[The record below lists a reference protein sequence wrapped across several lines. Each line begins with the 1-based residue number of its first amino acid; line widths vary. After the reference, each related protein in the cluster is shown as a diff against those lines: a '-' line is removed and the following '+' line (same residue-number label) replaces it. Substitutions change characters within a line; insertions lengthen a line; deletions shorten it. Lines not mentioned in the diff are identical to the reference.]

1 MDLLLPAASWLMAAA
16 ALVSA
21 GACLAARRA
30 VPWQGRQAAVVM
42 ASGTLLMA
50 AGVLDALG
58 DIIWGALLLLSAMLG
73 TMGVR
78 GTPSAPACCH
88 RALGSLVMAACMFES
103 ASTPGSVA
111 GVEAALG
118 HGGHGLGG
126 VLSAFVLVGALG
138 VVGWAFAASWRRSEL
153 HRGGAA
159 RSLTVESW
167 AMAGGV
173 VVMCAGM

>member
-1 MDLLLPAASWLMAAA
+1 MA
-16 ALVSA
+16 V
-21 GACLAARRA
+21 G
-30 VPWQGRQAAVVM
+30 M
-42 ASGTLLMA
+42 LLMA

-58 DIIWGALLLLSAMLG
+58 GIIWGALLLLSAMLG

-78 GTPSAPACCH
+78 GTPSAPTCCH

-103 ASTPGSVA
+103 ASTPGPVA

-126 VLSAFVLVGALG
+126 VLSAFVLVGTLA
-138 VVGWAFAASWRRSEL
+138 VVGWAVAASWRPPEL
-153 HRGGAA
+153 HRGGAV

-173 VVMCAGM
+173 VAMCAGM

>member
-1 MDLLLPAASWLMAAA
+1 MAVA

-21 GACLAARRA
+21 VACLAARRA
-30 VPWQGRQAAVVM
+30 VPWQGRQAALVM
-42 ASGTLLMA
+42 AAGMLLMA
-50 AGVLDALG
+50 TGVLDPLG
-58 DIIWGALLLLSAMLG
+58 GVVLGALLLLSAMLG

-88 RALGSLVMAACMFES
+88 RALGSLVMAVCMFDS
-103 ASTPGSVA
+103 ASTPGTVA
-111 GVEAALG
+111 GTETATG

-126 VLSAFVLVGALG
+126 VLSAFVVVGTLA
-138 VVGWAFAASWRRSEL
+138 VVGWAVVAPWRRPEL
-153 HRGGAA
+153 HRGGAV

>member
-1 MDLLLPAASWLMAAA
+1 MAVA
-16 ALVSA
+16 ALLSA
-21 GACLAARRA
+21 VACLAARRA
-30 VPWQGRQAAVVM
+30 VPWQGRQAALVM
-42 ASGTLLMA
+42 AAGMLLMA
-50 AGVLDALG
+50 TGVLDPLG
-58 DIIWGALLLLSAMLG
+58 GVVLGALLLLSAMLG

-88 RALGSLVMAACMFES
+88 RALGSLVMAACMFDS
-103 ASTPGSVA
+103 ASTPGTGA
-111 GVEAALG
+111 GVAAATG

-153 HRGGAA
+153 HRGGAV

-173 VVMCAGM
+173 VATCAGM